1 MLTPIEEIASL
12 TVGSVQFV
20 APNEIVAHLDI
31 EAPQT
36 LALNTGFPSGFPRI
50 NGYVLIPN
58 EVGAVVGTIVWLST
72 ERSSVPVRSERH
84 DRTLIDLPF
93 PLRKMS
99 LTPVGTLLFSL
110 LESGEYSYN
119 FQRGVSVFPSIGDP
133 VLLPKPEQLRSI
145 IEASSGPRRVFI
157 GSSPLFGNASIAVD
171 PDRFFGGH
179 VAVLGNTGSGK
190 SCTVAGLIRW
200 SLEAAERNRDQRNR
214 SGPPNARFIVLDP
227 NGEYAAAFQDLDKR
241 VRRFQVPPLSTD
253 ARALRVPAWLWDSR
267 EWITFSGAAPGVQ
280 RPVLLQ
286 ALRNLRAGTQVGSDP
301 AERGSRL
308 LTSYRSMLLAKIAE
322 GPRAYS
328 GAYNPRRDMCEFLKS
343 VAAVSRSYTQSTGGR
358 ERAALLAIANSA
370 KVLHDSHYSISA
382 TGFETFKDFNDPE
395 LTQFLATVDASLAD
409 LPQSTGGTQN
419 EDAPIPFD
427 VYEVPSH
434 LEALATS
441 MGSGQN
447 ASFVSSLIMR
457 LRMILGDQRLQSI
470 VLPEEQPSLAEWL
483 AEYIGD
489 ADASNGEVAI
499 IDLSIVPSDVLHLVT
514 AVIARVIFEA
524 LQRYRRTIG
533 EELPTVL
540 ILEEAH
546 NFIRKTYTSD
556 STVNSGTE
564 LCRDSFERIAREGR
578 KFGLAMV
585 LSSQR
590 PSELSETVLAQ
601 CNTFVL
607 HRLVNDRDQD
617 LVRRLVPDTLGGL
630 FRELPS
636 LPAKQA
642 ILVGQATPL
651 PLLVDID
658 HLPYEQRPKSENP
671 KFWDVWTGEEPRQID
686 WGRLSGEWTQID

>member
-12 TVGSVQFV
+12 TVGSVHFV

-72 ERSSVPVRSERH
+72 ERSSVPARSGE
-84 DRTLIDLPF
+84 DRTLVDLPF
-93 PLRKMS
+93 PMRKMS
-99 LTPVGTLLFSL
+99 LTPVGTLVFSMN
-110 LESGEYSYN
+110 ESGQYAYE

-157 GSSPLFGNASIAVD
+157 GSSPLFGNASIGVD

-190 SCTVAGLIRW
+190 SCTVAGLVRW
-200 SLEAAERNRDQRNR
+200 SLEAAERARKQAGRA
-214 SGPPNARFIVLDP
+214 GLPNARFIVLDP
-227 NGEYAAAFQDLDKR
+227 NGEYSAAFKDLGTR
-241 VRRFQVPPLSTD
+241 VRTFQVPPVSDDGEPLK
-253 ARALRVPAWLWDSR
+253 VPAWLWDSR

-286 ALRNLRAGTQVGSDP
+286 ALRNLRAGTQVSSDV
-301 AERGSRL
+301 AERGARL
-308 LTSYRSMLLAKIAE
+308 LGAYRAMLAAKLAE

-328 GAYNPRRDMCEFLKS
+328 GAYNPRKDMCEFLKS
-343 VAAVSRSYTQSTGGR
+343 VSSVATAFTQSTAR
-358 ERAALLAIANSA
+358 KERSAFIAVATSA
-370 KVLHDSHYSISA
+370 KSLHDSHYKVSS
-382 TGFETFKDFNDPE
+382 TGYENYGDFDDPE
-395 LTQFLATVDASLAD
+395 LRQLLATFDSSLAE
-409 LPQSTGGTQN
+409 LPEVKEGDQN
-419 EDAPIPFD
+419 EDAPIAFD
-427 VYEVPSH
+427 VRDIPAH
-434 LEALATS
+434 LEALAAT

-447 ASFVSSLIMR
+447 ANFVSSLVMR
-457 LRMILGDQRLQSI
+457 LRMILSDQRLQAM
-470 VLPEEQPSLAEWL
+470 VVPDEQPTLAEWL
-483 AEYIGD
+483 DSYIG
-489 ADASNGEVAI
+489 AAGATNGEIAI
-499 IDLSIVPSDVLHLVT
+499 VDLSIVPTDVVHLVT
-514 AVIARVIFEA
+514 GVIARVIFEA
-524 LQRYRRTIG
+524 LQRHRRSRG
-533 EELPTVL
+533 EEIPTVL
-540 ILEEAH
+540 VLEEAH
-546 NFIRKTYTSD
+546 NFIRKSHAIDASSNAATD
-556 STVNSGTE
+556 

-578 KFGLAMV
+578 KFGLALL

-601 CNTFVL
+601 CNTFLL

-617 LVRRLVPDTLGGL
+617 LVRKLVPESLGGL

-658 HLPYEQRPKSENP
+658 HLPYAQRPKSENP
-671 KFWDVWTGEEPRQID
+671 KFWDVWTGAANREID
-686 WGRLSGEWTQID
+686 WARLAKEWTQVD